1 MPSPPS
7 INVEDTHDRTPSR
20 ELGREQEQHREEKA
34 PAPFRP
40 FLDRHQPPRPQ
51 NRRWGLASSR
61 RLGRNSAFS
70 SAGFLPFCSCVDPD
84 RTAAAFL
91 ASSPIRSGQEI
102 QKKGQAYA
110 QNRSLEAAIDLSQPS
125 KKKLLQQ
132 GGERRIETILRLLLQ
147 PPRARLPRLF
157 RDFVYCVPLRGA
169 AAATTPVRESA
180 TRARVGAAT
189 RFMVVLFLV
198 LERGS
203 FESEEKNYAALLPR
217 LSFPSTLSLSRF
229 ASLQSNLDKKTEGNR
244 KETPWRTADDTRP
257 SCTCSRRMTWRR
269 S

>member
-7 INVEDTHDRTPSR
+7 INVEDTHDHTPSR

-40 FLDRHQPPRPQ
+40 FLDRHQPPRPRS
-51 NRRWGLASSR
+51 RRWRLASSR

-169 AAATTPVRESA
+169 AAATTPVREAA

-203 FESEEKNYAALLPR
+203 FESEEENYAALLHFR
-217 LSFPSTLSLSRF
+217 QLSLSL
-229 ASLQSNLDKKTEGNR
+229 ASLRFNQI
-244 KETPWRTADDTRP
+244 
-257 SCTCSRRMTWRR
+257 
-269 S
+269 